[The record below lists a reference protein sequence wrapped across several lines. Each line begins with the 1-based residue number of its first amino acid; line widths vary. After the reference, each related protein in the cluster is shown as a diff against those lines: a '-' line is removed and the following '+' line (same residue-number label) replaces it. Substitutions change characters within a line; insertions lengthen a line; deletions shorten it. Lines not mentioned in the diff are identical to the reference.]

1 MTTKHEQSGE
11 VLVGRD
17 EESALVELEV
27 WDPVAEKSRVV
38 RLTAE
43 EARRLASHLLFQAAR
58 LDRSS
63 RRPEPTLYPHLRAI
77 A

>member
-1 MTTKHEQSGE
+1 
-11 VLVGRD
+11 
-17 EESALVELEV
+17 
-27 WDPVAEKSRVV
+27 VAERSRVV

-63 RRPEPTLYPHLRAI
+63 RRPEPALYPHLRAI